1 MTPSDFLSEPFDPA
15 RLGGPG
21 ADQGVP
27 RGRSSAGLATGAV
40 AAGALST
47 GAAALGG
54 VAVGALAVG
63 AIAIGAL
70 AIGRLSV
77 GRARFRRL
85 EIDELIVHRVSGAA
99 LSPREDARRQATH
112 RTVPGRSSV

>member
-15 RLGGPG
+15 RLG
-21 ADQGVP
+21 ALEAQDQDAIHASDKP
-27 RGRSSAGLATGAV
+27 SAVATGAA

-54 VAVGALAVG
+54 IMVGALAVG
-63 AIAIGAL
+63 AVAIGAV

-77 GRARFRRL
+77 GKARFRRL
-85 EIDELIVHRVSGAA
+85 EIDELVVGRVF
-99 LSPREDARRQATH
+99 ERR
-112 RTVPGRSSV
+112 R

>member
-1 MTPSDFLSEPFDPA
+1 MTPSDYPPEPFDPA
-15 RLGGPG
+15 RL
-21 ADQGVP
+21 AAHEQIQGVGEDDP
-27 RGRSSAGLATGAV
+27 LSPAMAKGAV

-77 GRARFRRL
+77 GKARFRRL
-85 EIDELIVHRVSGAA
+85 EIDELIVHRVS
-99 LSPREDARRQATH
+99 ERR
-112 RTVPGRSSV
+112 R

>member
-1 MTPSDFLSEPFDPA
+1 MTPSDFLSEQFDPA
-15 RLGGPG
+15 RLGQFE
-21 ADQGVP
+21 AQDQDAIHELDRPPAV
-27 RGRSSAGLATGAV
+27 ATGAA

-54 VAVGALAVG
+54 MAVGALAVG

-77 GRARFRRL
+77 GKARFRRL
-85 EIDELIVHRVSGAA
+85 EIDELIVHRVSERR
-99 LSPREDARRQATH
+99 PR
-112 RTVPGRSSV
+112 